1 MHVRAR
7 AGVVAFAAACL
18 ALTSVGCGEPTAE
31 DRVAD
36 TMRRTEDIHGLSAIE
51 PVPYRFLPGDEA
63 FDDLIDD
70 WLESDAAQETE
81 ADALVMQRL
90 GLLPLDFDILEV
102 LEWSTRSG
110 VPGYYDREAKRM
122 TIVSDPDEVGPGDL
136 MVLAHEHA
144 HALQDQHFGLGE
156 PEEPLDDDQAAAR
169 DALVEGE
176 ATLVM
181 AIWAMKR
188 LGAMDVEELE
198 ASDIPTD
205 VMPVDEVPDILYRL
219 GEFPYVD
226 GAAFV
231 FDKWGDGDWSAIDA
245 LWANPPV
252 SSEQILHPDRYP
264 DDVPDVVEMPDVA
277 AALGPGWEV
286 AAEMVMGEM
295 QIGVLLADGE
305 PWGCSCDVAFSFPE
319 LENARAAEGWG
330 GDRLVHVT
338 GPEDDWVIVWQT
350 TWDRSRDAR
359 EFSAAAEAAFEDL
372 PFSAVVMEGTDV
384 TDGSLRHPV
393 LVMITPDVATRVR
406 TLAALAPA

>member
-1 MHVRAR
+1 MHVRVR

-18 ALTSVGCGEPTAE
+18 ALTSIGCGEPTAE

-36 TMRRTEDIHGLSAIE
+36 TMRRTEDIRGLSAIE

-70 WLESDAAQETE
+70 WLESDAARGTE

-90 GLLPLDFDILEV
+90 GLLPLGFDILEV
-102 LEWSTRSG
+102 LEWSTRTG
-110 VPGYYDREAKRM
+110 VLGYYDPEAKRM
-122 TIVSDPDEVGPGDL
+122 TVVSDPDDVGPGDL
-136 MVLAHEHA
+136 LVLAHEHA
-144 HALQDQHFGLGE
+144 HALQDQHFGLDRDDG
-156 PEEPLDDDQAAAR
+156 LDGDEAAAF

-252 SSEQILHPDRYP
+252 SSEQILHPERYP
-264 DDVPDVVEMPDVA
+264 DDVPDVVEMPDIA

-286 AAEMVMGEM
+286 AAEMVVGEM

-305 PWGCSCDVAFSFPE
+305 PWDYSDDDVAFTFPE
-319 LENARAAEGWG
+319 LANARAAEGWG

-359 EFSAAAEAAFEDL
+359 EFSAAAGAAFVDL
-372 PFSAVVMEGTDV
+372 PFSAVVIEGTDV

-393 LVMITPDVATRVR
+393 LVMITHDVAARVR
-406 TLAALAPA
+406 TLAALAPT